1 MVEEI
6 FNEMLDNSDFEY
18 VTLAQIFARI
28 SPDGW

>member
-18 VTLAQIFARI
+18 VTLAQILSRI
-28 SPDGW
+28 NPDGW